1 MKEEWQDIAGYEGL
15 YQVSNLGRVKSLNY
29 GRTGKEKILSPGN
42 NWGYQMVSLYKNGI
56 RKQFK
61 IHRLVAETFIPNPD
75 NFSQINHRDE
85 NRKNNRVNNLEWCS
99 VQYNLTY
106 NNRHIK
112 ATRKLAKKIGCFKD
126 GKLIKVYDAVR
137 DVKKAG
143 FHDGNVCSA
152 LKGRRKSAGGYHWQ
166 YLD

>member
-1 MKEEWQDIAGYEGL
+1 MKEVFKDITGFEGL

-75 NFSQINHRDE
+75 NF
-85 NRKNNRVNNLEWCS
+85 
-99 VQYNLTY
+99 
-106 NNRHIK
+106 
-112 ATRKLAKKIGCFKD
+112 
-126 GKLIKVYDAVR
+126 
-137 DVKKAG
+137 
-143 FHDGNVCSA
+143 
-152 LKGRRKSAGGYHWQ
+152 
-166 YLD
+166 